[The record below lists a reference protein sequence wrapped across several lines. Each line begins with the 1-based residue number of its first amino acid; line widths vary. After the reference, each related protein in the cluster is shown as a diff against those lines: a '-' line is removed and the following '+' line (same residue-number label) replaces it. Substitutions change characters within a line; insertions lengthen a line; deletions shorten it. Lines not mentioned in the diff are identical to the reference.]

1 MELKAKNP
9 NTTIKIDLDRTGG
22 TSSLERQFKRVY
34 VCLSAL
40 KEGFRT
46 WQRELLGLDGCF
58 LSGPF
63 PGQILTA
70 VGVDPNNGIYP
81 LAYAVVEG
89 GTKDSWKWYLD
100 CLGDDPELYRN

>member
-9 NTTIKIDLDRTGG
+9 NTTIKIDLDRTGD

-46 WQRELLGLDGCF
+46 WNLPTCLCSSGGWNQRF
-58 LSGPF
+58 LEMVS
-63 PGQILTA
+63 
-70 VGVDPNNGIYP
+70 
-81 LAYAVVEG
+81 
-89 GTKDSWKWYLD
+89 
-100 CLGDDPELYRN
+100 